1 VSEASNDSRPGRGT
15 GRIAEDG
22 VFVVGTDT
30 GVGKTVVTAG
40 LTGWLRETGTEAVA
54 VKPCQTGYPPDDD
67 AAFVE
72 SVCGTAD
79 AAVCLQ
85 RLSPPLAPEVAARE
99 ADDDVT
105 LSYESIRDGVAD
117 VVAGSETA
125 IVEGIGGLRV
135 PLADDREV
143 IDLVA
148 DIGLPALV
156 VARSG
161 LGTLNHTALTVQALR
176 QRGVPVVGVVL
187 NEYEGETTAERTNPD
202 GIERMTDC
210 TVWPVPPLDIESPE
224 SVIDGLR
231 AHLQQSVLRP
241 AIEQ

>member
-1 VSEASNDSRPGRGT
+1 MSETGDDSRPEGGT
-15 GRIAEDG
+15 GHIAEDG
-22 VFVVGTDT
+22 VFIVGTDT

-40 LTGWLRETGTEAVA
+40 LTGWLRETGSEAVA

-99 ADDDVT
+99 ADSDVT
-105 LSYESIRDGVAD
+105 LSYESIRDGVTD

-125 IVEGIGGLRV
+125 VVEGIGGLRV

-148 DIGLPALV
+148 DVGLPALV

-176 QRGVPVVGVVL
+176 RRGVPVVGVVL
-187 NEYEGETTAERTNPD
+187 NEYEGATTAERTNP
-202 GIERMTDC
+202 GVIERMAGC
-210 TVWPVPPLDIESPE
+210 TVWPMSPLEIDSSA

-231 AHLQQSVLRP
+231 AHLPQSVLRP
-241 AIEQ
+241 AIDQ